1 MIERHRRYPPES
13 SPWWAASFRAREV
26 FQRSWLVVP
35 SVYVFS
41 AVALGILLPKVD
53 EHGPIVLD
61 VQLSP
66 ASASVLLQ
74 AIAAGMIT
82 FTGMVVSIAVLVV
95 QFGAGTYTPRLVLWF
110 RRDPLVKHSLGL
122 FVAPA
127 LYSLVALFA
136 LDIDGTLRPNVT
148 VTIAMLLLVIAIA
161 AFFVMIG
168 RLLDLLRPRK
178 LYQRLSEAVHRSID
192 MVYPH
197 SLHDPEP
204 LPETPGHRTTIFHR
218 GQPGVISAIDR
229 HHLLRQAV
237 QSDLRIDIFWDVGT
251 YLADG
256 APAMAVTGEVS
267 DSGAFE
273 RGIIINDE
281 RTVTQDPNFGIRAIV
296 DIAIHA
302 LSPAVNDPTTAVQA
316 LDTIEAI
323 LHQASGRNLGTSVL
337 RDDGGVPRVVIPAS
351 DWDELL
357 DLALSEIRAYGANS
371 LQVTRRLAAVLS
383 GLAELA
389 PEARQAGVRR
399 HRRLLE
405 LEVESE
411 YSDPELRA
419 AALTP
424 DRLGLGG
431 SSGQSDRWLAA
442 RGASVQS
449 SNRNS

>member
-1 MIERHRRYPPES
+1 M
-13 SPWWAASFRAREV
+13 

-35 SVYVFS
+35 SFYVLG
-41 AVALGILLPKVD
+41 AVALGILLPQID
-53 EHGPIVLD
+53 DRGHQLLD
-61 VQLSP
+61 VQLST
-66 ASASVLLQ
+66 AAASVLLQ

-127 LYSLVALFA
+127 LYSLVALFN
-136 LDIDGTLRPNVT
+136 LDIDGAVRPNITVT
-148 VTIAMLLLVIAIA
+148 VAMLLLVIAIA

-192 MVYPH
+192 IVYPDA
-197 SLHDPEP
+197 LRDPEP
-204 LPETPGHRTTIFHR
+204 LPDAHGPPTTIFHH
-218 GQPGVISAIDR
+218 GKPGVISAIDR

-237 QSDLRIDIFWDVGT
+237 QSDLRIDLLWDVGT

-267 DSGAFE
+267 DRGAFE
-273 RGIIINDE
+273 RGIIVNDE

-296 DIAIHA
+296 DIAIRA

-316 LDTIEAI
+316 LDTIESI
-323 LHQASGRNLGTSVL
+323 LHHAAGRNLGTAVL
-337 RDDGGVPRVVIPAS
+337 RDDSGTPRVVIPAS
-351 DWDELL
+351 NWDELL
-357 DLALSEIRAYGANS
+357 DLSLSEIRAYGVNS
-371 LQVTRRLAAVLS
+371 LQVTRRLASILS
-383 GLAELA
+383 GLADLA
-389 PEARQAGVRR
+389 PDARRAGVAR
-399 HRRLLE
+399 HQRLLE
-405 LEVESE
+405 LDVEKE
-411 YSDPELRA
+411 YSDPELRE

-442 RGASVQS
+442 HGASVQG